1 MNRPA
6 HAPEPLPEPT
16 IKLSE
21 GWHCLH
27 LYYAVDAVALKNL
40 TAADRLVGRDE
51 LCDILSPSYH
61 GAPERLQT
69 FAVSGHR
76 ADLGLMMLDK
86 DPLRLDAIAQDIRAS
101 RLGTALQRTY
111 SFVSIT
117 EISEYVPTVEQYAEK
132 LLHLGAKVDDPA
144 YIAKVKAYEQRLPMM
159 NKQRLY
165 PDMPEWPVHC
175 FYPMNKIRHPHANW
189 YQLPFSER
197 SALMAEHAT
206 SGIKFAGKVSQLITA
221 STGFDDWEWGVTLWG
236 RSPEYIKEIVYTM
249 RFDQA
254 SARYAEFGPF
264 YIGYIMSP
272 EEVFKHLR
280 IG

>member
-1 MNRPA
+1 MERPA
-6 HAPEPLPEPT
+6 HTQQPLPEPT
-16 IKLSE
+16 IHLTE

-27 LYYAVDAVALKNL
+27 QYYTVDAIQLRGLSAG
-40 TAADRLVGRDE
+40 DRMLGRDE
-51 LCDILSPSYH
+51 VCDILSPGFH
-61 GAPERLQT
+61 GATERLQV
-69 FAVSGHR
+69 FAVSGHK
-76 ADLGLMMLDK
+76 ADFGIMMLDK
-86 DPLRLDAIAQDIRAS
+86 DPLRIDALTQDIRNS
-101 RLGTALQRTY
+101 RLGPALKRTY

-117 EISEYVPTVEQYAEK
+117 EVSEYVPTVEQYAEK
-132 LLHLGAKVDDPA
+132 LRQLGSMPDDPS
-144 YIAKVKAYEQRLPMM
+144 YQAKVKAYEQRLPMM

-165 PDMPEWPVHC
+165 PDMPAWPVHC
-175 FYPMNKIRHPHANW
+175 FYPMNKIRHPQANW

-206 SGIKFAGKVSQLITA
+206 SGIKFAGKVTQLITA
-221 STGFDDWEWGVTLWG
+221 STGLDDWEWGVTLWG

-264 YIGYIMSP
+264 YLGYIMSP
-272 EEVFKHLR
+272 EDLFKHLR